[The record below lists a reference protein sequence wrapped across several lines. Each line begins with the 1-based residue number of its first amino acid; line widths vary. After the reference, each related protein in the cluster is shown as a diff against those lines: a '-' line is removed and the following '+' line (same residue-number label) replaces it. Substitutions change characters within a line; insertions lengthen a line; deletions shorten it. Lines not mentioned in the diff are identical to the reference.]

1 MPFETGSG
9 CSPIAA
15 EGKAMEQ
22 GKKDPQTVTATGAR
36 AQSFN
41 IQGVRTIALN
51 NVLTRSGA
59 VTELF
64 RTDWPEISIEPR
76 HMILATMNPGAVTD
90 WHRHTRQTDHLIAIS
105 GNIKLVLWD
114 GRENSKTKGQHDIIR
129 FGVLRPLIAVVPPGV
144 WHGLRNESGS
154 IAQYVNVNDVPYD
167 HADPD
172 NFRLSS
178 EHGKAPIDL

>member
-1 MPFETGSG
+1 
-9 CSPIAA
+9 
-15 EGKAMEQ
+15 MEQ
-22 GKKDPQTVTATGAR
+22 GKKDHQTVTATGAR

-76 HMILATMNPGAVTD
+76 HVILATMNPGAITD

-114 GRENSKTKGQHDIIR
+114 GRENSETKGQHDIIR
-129 FGVLRPLIAVVPPGV
+129 FGVLRPLVAVVPPGV

-178 EHGKAPIDL
+178 EHGKAPVDL